1 MKNNKKKTNS
11 NNKTK
16 STNNKTNDTTKIYNT
31 KNIKE
36 NKNVTKLNPKKEKD
50 IKKIEKQK
58 KKQDKKK
65 KRKHPKLWLAFKIFI
80 IIIFLIII
88 AGIAAFSA
96 IFFSDKWSITKEQ
109 LLSDSGLKIVD
120 QAGNEI
126 TTLTG
131 DEISRKVTLDQMGKL
146 PDAFIAIEDKRF
158 YEHGGV
164 DIIRTAKAI
173 LNYGMSIITGSD
185 ASFGGSTI
193 TQQLVKITM
202 NDDAR
207 GGIAGI
213 ERKIREWSRAMQ
225 VEKMLTKNEILE
237 RYLNRIY
244 LGSSGG
250 LEVRGVES
258 AANYYFSKSAADLD
272 VAEAAFLAGINH
284 SPNNYDPF
292 NDSVDNSEKIKSRI
306 KTVLYQMYDQ
316 GKITEEEYNSAVEEV
331 DNGLTFTKGST
342 SNGNSSLSYHDSAT
356 INQVAKEISENEDIS
371 YSEAREML
379 INSGYTIYSTVDTAI
394 QDAMEEEF
402 KKPSHIISAKG
413 QTIQSAM
420 VMIEPSTGY
429 VVAEVGGLG
438 ENQDTLGLN
447 RGVDSARQPG
457 SSFKPLVTVA
467 PGLENGVIT
476 AATVF
481 DDSPTDFPNPSGK
494 YSPKNDSN
502 SYLGIAT
509 MRQIIKRSSNVPE
522 VKLLQL
528 LGIDKSV
535 EFLSKINIDVPAE
548 NQGLSMALGTPS
560 VTPLQMA
567 AGYAMLANGGV
578 YITPTFYTKVVD
590 QNGNTVME
598 AKQEKTRVMS
608 EGNAYIETSIL
619 EGPVQSGGTA
629 SAFAGYLGNMAVAGK
644 TGTTDSKNDRWFCG
658 YTPYYAAACWYGY
671 DQLQAVG
678 TTGSN
683 PAARIWFPVMKAA
696 NADKEVKDFT
706 EPDNIVTAKICLD
719 SGKKATDKCKHTY
732 TEIFVQGTVPAD
744 CDGHTTVK
752 ICKETNK
759 VATEFCPDTEE
770 RVYTEEI
777 DTEKAG
783 NWTTHS
789 KSNTTHPPTEVCNVH
804 TKAPEVDV
812 PNVVGKTQAEAKKTL
827 EAAGFVVKILQNE
840 DSSKAKGIVLKQSST
855 KAAKGATITITVNS
869 YEGGTGGSGGSTNST
884 NTNTTT
890 GGGKPANTT
899 GGGNTASG
907 GNAVKNET
915 TEND

>member
-1 MKNNKKKTNS
+1 MKDNKKKNTNTKS
-11 NNKTK
+11 KTK
-16 STNNKTNDTTKIYNT
+16 NT
-31 KNIKE
+31 
-36 NKNVTKLNPKKEKD
+36 TKLNPKKDKD
-50 IKKIEKQK
+50 IKKLEKQK
-58 KKQDKKK
+58 KKEEKKK
-65 KRKHPKLWLAFKIFI
+65 NRKHPKLWLAFKIFI
-80 IIIFLIII
+80 IIILLIII

-96 IFFSDKWSITKEQ
+96 IFFSDKWAITKEQ

-120 QAGNEI
+120 QNGNEI

-131 DEISRKVTLDQMGKL
+131 DEISKKVTLSEMGKI

-173 LNYGMSIITGSD
+173 LNFGISVITGGD

-207 GGIAGI
+207 GGLAGI

-225 VEKMLTKNEILE
+225 VEKMLTKYEILE

-258 AANYYFSKSAADLD
+258 AANYYFSKSASELD
-272 VAEAAFLAGINH
+272 IAQAAFLAGINH
-284 SPNNYDPF
+284 SPNSYNPF
-292 NDSVDNSEKIKSRI
+292 NEETDNSEKIKSRT
-306 KTVLYQMYDQ
+306 KTVLYQMKDQ
-316 GKITEEEYNSAVEEV
+316 GKISEEEYNNAVSEV
-331 DNGLTFTKGST
+331 DNGLAFTKGSA

-356 INQVAKEISENEDIS
+356 INQVAKEISESEDIS

-394 QDAMEEEF
+394 QSAMEEEF
-402 KKPSHIISAKG
+402 KDSSHIIKANG

-476 AATVF
+476 AATLF
-481 DDSPTDFPNPSGK
+481 DDSPTDFPTASGK

-502 SYLGIAT
+502 SYLGIAN
-509 MRQIIKRSSNVPE
+509 MRKIIKRSSNVPE
-522 VKLLQL
+522 VKLLHI

-535 EFLSKINIDVPAE
+535 EFLSKIGIDVPEE

-567 AGYAMLANGGV
+567 AGFAMLANGGV

-590 QNGNTVME
+590 QNGNTIME
-598 AKQEKTRVMS
+598 ASQEKTRVIS

-671 DQLQAVG
+671 DQLQPVG
-678 TTGSN
+678 TYGSN

-696 NADKEVKDFT
+696 IADKEVKDF
-706 EPDNIVTAKICLD
+706 EKPDNIVSAKICSD
-719 SGKKATDKCKHTY
+719 SGKKATDKCKNTY
-732 TEIFVQGTVPAD
+732 TEIFVEGTVPED
-744 CDGHTTVK
+744 CDGHTTLT
-752 ICKETNK
+752 ICKETGK
-759 VATEFCPDTEE
+759 IATEFCPDTEE
-770 RVYTEEI
+770 KVYTEKI

-789 KSNTTHPPTEVCNVH
+789 RSNTTEPPTEVCNVH
-804 TKAPEVDV
+804 TKAQEIEV
-812 PNVVGKTQAEAKKTL
+812 PNVVGKTQADAKKAL
-827 EAAGFVVKILQNE
+827 ESAGFVVKILQNE
-840 DSSKAKGIVLKQSST
+840 DSSKAKGLVLKQSAT

-869 YEGGTGGSGGSTNST
+869 YSGGSTA
-884 NTNTTT
+884 TNTTT
-890 GGGKPANTT
+890 GGNSSSNTVT
-899 GGGNTASG
+899 NSVTGGNTS
-907 GNAVKNET
+907 NKNTVKNET
-915 TEND
+915 VKED

>member
-1 MKNNKKKTNS
+1 MKDNKKKNTNTKS
-11 NNKTK
+11 KTK
-16 STNNKTNDTTKIYNT
+16 NT
-31 KNIKE
+31 
-36 NKNVTKLNPKKEKD
+36 TKLNPKKDKD
-50 IKKIEKQK
+50 IKKLEK
-58 KKQDKKK
+58 KKKKEDKKK
-65 KRKHPKLWLAFKIFI
+65 NRKHPKLWLAFKILI
-80 IIIFLIII
+80 IIILLLII

-96 IFFSDKWSITKEQ
+96 IFFSDKWAITKEQ

-120 QAGNEI
+120 QNGNEI

-131 DEISRKVTLDQMGKL
+131 DEISKKVTLSEMGKI

-164 DIIRTAKAI
+164 DIIRTTKAI
-173 LNYGMSIITGSD
+173 LNYGVSIITGGD

-207 GGIAGI
+207 GGLAGI

-225 VEKMLTKNEILE
+225 VEKMLIKDEILE

-258 AANYYFSKSAADLD
+258 AANYYFSKSASELD
-272 VAEAAFLAGINH
+272 IAQAAFLAGINH
-284 SPNNYDPF
+284 SPNSYDPF
-292 NDSVDNSEKIKSRI
+292 NEETDNSEKIKSRT
-306 KTVLYQMYDQ
+306 KTVLYQMKDQ
-316 GKITEEEYNSAVEEV
+316 GKISEEEYNNAVSEV
-331 DNGLTFTKGST
+331 DNGLAFTKGSA

-356 INQVAKEISENEDIS
+356 INQVAKELSESEDIS

-394 QDAMEEEF
+394 QSAMEEEF
-402 KKPSHIISAKG
+402 KDSSHIIKANG

-476 AATVF
+476 AATLF
-481 DDSPTDFPNPSGK
+481 DDSPTDFPTASGK

-502 SYLGIAT
+502 SYLGIAN
-509 MRQIIKRSSNVPE
+509 MRKIIKRSSNVPE
-522 VKLLQL
+522 VKLLHI

-535 EFLSKINIDVPAE
+535 EFLSKIGIDVPEE

-567 AGYAMLANGGV
+567 AGFAMLANGGV

-590 QNGNTVME
+590 QNGNTIME
-598 AKQEKTRVMS
+598 ASQEKTRVIS

-671 DQLQAVG
+671 DQLQPVG
-678 TTGSN
+678 TYGSN

-696 NADKEVKDFT
+696 IADKEVKDF
-706 EPDNIVTAKICLD
+706 EKPDNIVSAKICSD
-719 SGKKATDKCKHTY
+719 SGKKATDKCKNTY
-732 TEIFVQGTVPAD
+732 TEIFVEGTVPED
-744 CDGHTTVK
+744 CDGHTTLT
-752 ICKETNK
+752 ICKETGK
-759 VATEFCPDTEE
+759 IATEFCPDTEE
-770 RVYTEEI
+770 KVYTEKI

-789 KSNTTHPPTEVCNVH
+789 RSNTTEPPTEVCNVH
-804 TKAPEVDV
+804 TKAQEIEV
-812 PNVVGKTQAEAKKTL
+812 PNVVGKTQADAKKAL
-827 EAAGFVVKILQNE
+827 ESAGFVVKILQNE
-840 DSSKAKGIVLKQSST
+840 DSSKAKGLVLKQSAT

-869 YEGGTGGSGGSTNST
+869 YSGGSTA
-884 NTNTTT
+884 TNTTT
-890 GGGKPANTT
+890 GGNSSSNTVT
-899 GGGNTASG
+899 NSVTGGNTS
-907 GNAVKNET
+907 NKNTVKNET
-915 TEND
+915 VKED